1 MTTEDI
7 INAFLWLSEDI
18 KTNINS
24 EDYQVMITEAKRQ
37 NAWFEKNQVETA
49 LFNLTYLIDTVNNE
63 NLLKSTLFPLHN
75 SNILIVCAG
84 NIPAVAFHDVMCVLI
99 SGAKVI
105 IKLSS
110 NDNIIIPFLLK
121 RLTRHLPDLEYNI
134 DILETKFS
142 IPNTKYNGVIA
153 TGSNSSS
160 LIFKEYF
167 KDIPHIIRK
176 SRYSCAVIQAND
188 DISGLEDD
196 ICLFFG
202 QGCRSI
208 SHLFVPQNYNFET
221 LTVKLQKYS
230 NFANHTKYKN
240 NLDYQ
245 KAIMIMN
252 NIAFIDANSVLL
264 RENQELYSPIGVVN
278 YSYYE
283 AISEVKKYID
293 MEKDNIQCVA
303 MSENTFKITD
313 ANVCVDFGRCQ
324 KPRFIDYADGV
335 NTLKWLSSLK

>member
-1 MTTEDI
+1 MTTKNI
-7 INAFLWLSEDI
+7 IKAFLSLSEDI

-24 EDYQVMITEAKRQ
+24 EDYQVMMKEAKQQ

-49 LFNLTYLIDTVNNE
+49 LLNLTYLIDTINNE
-63 NLLKSTLFPLHN
+63 NLLKSTHFSLYN
-75 SNILIVCAG
+75 SNILIICAG

-99 SGAKVI
+99 SGAKAI

-121 RLTRHLPDLEYNI
+121 RLIRYLPDMERNI
-134 DILETKFS
+134 EILNTKFS
-142 IPNTKYNGVIA
+142 IPNTNYYGVIA
-153 TGSNSSS
+153 TGSNSSA

-176 SRYSCAVIQAND
+176 SRYSCAVIQTND

-208 SHLFVPQNYNFET
+208 SHLFVPKNYNFEV
-221 LTVKLQKYS
+221 LTIKLQKYS

-264 RENQELYSPIGVVN
+264 RENRELYSPIGVVN

-283 AISEVKKYID
+283 DIREVAKNLNI
-293 MEKDNIQCVA
+293 EKDNIQCVA
-303 MSENTFKITD
+303 ISKNAFNIMD
-313 ANVCVDFGRCQ
+313 AEVCVDFGTCQ
-324 KPRFIDYADGV
+324 KPKFIDYADGV
-335 NTLKWLSSLK
+335 NILKWLSSLK